1 MSAIRLNLLPHRE
14 QRRVRLRRQFW
25 VFAAGALAIA
35 LLVAVTVH
43 GVLETMFDA
52 QAARNEF
59 LKQEIA
65 RVDKQIEAVRRLR
78 EDIDALIA
86 RKKIIEALQT
96 DRGQSVAILDE
107 LARRVPDG
115 VYLRSIRQEGRR
127 VSLTGIAQTNARVSS
142 LMRNLEDSRIFET
155 PVLIEVRTAER
166 GARRLAEF
174 TMTTSVRAVP
184 GSTVAAAASVK
195 G

>member
-1 MSAIRLNLLPHRE
+1 MTAIRLNLLPHRE
-14 QRRVRLRRQFW
+14 QRRARLRRQFW
-25 VFAAGALAIA
+25 VFVAGALAVA

-43 GVLETMFDA
+43 GVLETMVDA

-86 RKKIIEALQT
+86 RKKIIETLQT
-96 DRGQSVAILDE
+96 DRGQSVAMLDE
-107 LARRVPDG
+107 LARQVPDG
-115 VYLRSIRQEGRR
+115 VYLRSIRQEGRKLN
-127 VSLTGIAQTNARVSS
+127 VTGVAQTNARVSS
-142 LMRNLEDSRIFET
+142 LMRNLEDSAVFES
-155 PVLIEVRTAER
+155 PVLVEVRTIQR
-166 GARRLAEF
+166 GARRLADF
-174 TMTTSVRAVP
+174 TMTATLRAVP
-184 GSTVAAAASVK
+184 SSSAPAAAPAK